1 MTIEH
6 AVFICPWTS
15 FEPQDYAQTR
25 VSKELWMAWK
35 ASCEVVYDHVNP
47 NSLATKPDATL
58 LMQMSMEL
66 GIVLIIRLGLLVLQ
80 QILPVR

>member
-1 MTIEH
+1 MEH

-35 ASCEVVYDHVNP
+35 ARCEVVYDHKGCEHHFRLQN
-47 NSLATKPDATL
+47 

-66 GIVLIIRLGLLVLQ
+66 GVVLIIRLGLLVLQ
-80 QILPVR
+80 QILAIM